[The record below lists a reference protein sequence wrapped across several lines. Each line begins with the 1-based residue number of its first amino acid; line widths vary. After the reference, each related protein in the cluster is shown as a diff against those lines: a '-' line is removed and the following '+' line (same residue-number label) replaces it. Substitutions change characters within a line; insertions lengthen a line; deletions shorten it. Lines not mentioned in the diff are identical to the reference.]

1 MKDIVRMSVAE
12 QSAALLAKELSSYE
26 LTVQYLD
33 RIDSIDG
40 RLGAFITVSA
50 DRALMTAKEADERI
64 RVGCRRGVLDGIPYA
79 LKDNIC
85 TKGLLTTCASK
96 MLGDFVPMY
105 DATVVKKLKQSG
117 AVLLGKTNMDEFAMG
132 SGNENSAFGITR
144 NPCDL
149 SRVAGGSS
157 GGSAAAVAANEA
169 AFALGSDTGGSV
181 RLPSSFC
188 GVVGLKPTYGTVSR
202 YGLVAFA
209 SGLDVIGPICKSVYD
224 SALVYEAIKGR
235 DDRDASSIEH
245 TASCAD
251 GIDRGIEGMR
261 IALPRELC
269 GTGADSSVNDAVDEA
284 ARTLCGLGAQ
294 VCEVSM
300 PSLEY
305 ALAVYYIICTAE
317 ASSNLARYD
326 GVRYGYRTQRHT
338 ESIEEFFAYNRSEA
352 FGEEVKRRILLGTFV
367 LSEGYAQRYYKKA
380 QRLRERIRCDFDTLF
395 SEYDLVLSAVSPTTA
410 YGIGE
415 KSSSPL
421 DSYKNDIYTVC
432 ANLAGVP
439 AITLPCGVDGD
450 GMPIGMQLMSGR
462 GREDILYRAAYA
474 FEKEREEKSCLEV
487 RHDL

>member
-1 MKDIVRMSVAE
+1 
-12 QSAALLAKELSSYE
+12 
-26 LTVQYLD
+26 
-33 RIDSIDG
+33 
-40 RLGAFITVSA
+40 
-50 DRALMTAKEADERI
+50 
-64 RVGCRRGVLDGIPYA
+64 
-79 LKDNIC
+79 
-85 TKGLLTTCASK
+85 
-96 MLGDFVPMY
+96 
-105 DATVVKKLKQSG
+105 
-117 AVLLGKTNMDEFAMG
+117 
-132 SGNENSAFGITR
+132 
-144 NPCDL
+144 
-149 SRVAGGSS
+149 
-157 GGSAAAVAANEA
+157 
-169 AFALGSDTGGSV
+169 
-181 RLPSSFC
+181 
-188 GVVGLKPTYGTVSR
+188 
-202 YGLVAFA
+202 
-209 SGLDVIGPICKSVYD
+209 
-224 SALVYEAIKGR
+224 
-235 DDRDASSIEH
+235 
-245 TASCAD
+245 
-251 GIDRGIEGMR
+251 
-261 IALPRELC
+261 
-269 GTGADSSVNDAVDEA
+269 
-284 ARTLCGLGAQ
+284 
-294 VCEVSM
+294 M